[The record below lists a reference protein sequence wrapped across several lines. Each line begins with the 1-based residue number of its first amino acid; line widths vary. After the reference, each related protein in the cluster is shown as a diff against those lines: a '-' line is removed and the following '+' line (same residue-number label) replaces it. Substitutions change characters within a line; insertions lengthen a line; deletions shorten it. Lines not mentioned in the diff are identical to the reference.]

1 MIISYSS
8 SSCIEEIAEVHISA
22 FPNSISSLLGKRYVV
37 SMLNWYLKNKNTF
50 IFHVSVENRIVGYCG
65 VLISDGM
72 RKSGSSTLIFQ
83 STFLDLIISFLRRP
97 WIIFKINIKKNLI
110 FIIKN
115 IIIKVKKLFSNKK
128 VEDSLVDE
136 RLYTSIISIGV
147 RNDFLGKGYGKAL
160 LKELETYSINK
171 NINFIKLSVKKN
183 NHRAIRAYKRQG
195 WIVEFEDDTNLHLLR
210 KL

>member
-1 MIISYSS
+1 
-8 SSCIEEIAEVHISA
+8 
-22 FPNSISSLLGKRYVV
+22 
-37 SMLNWYLKNKNTF
+37 
-50 IFHVSVENRIVGYCG
+50 
-65 VLISDGM
+65 M

-97 WIIFKINIKKNLI
+97 LIIFKINIKKNLI

-147 RNDFLGKGYGKAL
+147 RNDFL
-160 LKELETYSINK
+160 
-171 NINFIKLSVKKN
+171 
-183 NHRAIRAYKRQG
+183 
-195 WIVEFEDDTNLHLLR
+195 
-210 KL
+210 